1 MIKSVVFFVLG
12 MSPRIDRRIREFVKN
27 GFDVEVY
34 GGSAKSSKKYEV
46 NDVYK
51 YNVLYELG
59 EKSTYLERLR
69 HFPQML
75 KIIKEHDKRT
85 TLFYFFSLN
94 VATLIWA
101 APRIKYIYEESDML
115 FDRFRNSFLRK
126 FVIHINKRIIKKS
139 VLTVFT
145 SEGFADYYYGDNKP
159 TNLVVIPNRVS
170 PDCIHYPSKGKEKID
185 FNKLK
190 IGFAGNVRYQSIL
203 NVSDVVVEKFDG
215 FVFHY
220 FGDTIGLS
228 SEQVKHIQTQPRVF
242 IHGSYK
248 YPSGL
253 AEVYDSLD
261 FIVCTYDATGVNP
274 QYAEPNKLYEAIFYN
289 TPIIVSSNTF
299 LAKKVEK
306 LGIGFSVDAND
317 KKDIYNKLKSITPE
331 KYKSYVDAIKSIPK
345 EQALNINDNFFK
357 MLKENLNNDVSKIT
371 PPSPI
376 RLLKRGVKGLLI
388 LVRKPLWF
396 VQKNS
401 VPFSSYVQ
409 TTSKMRNTKMGKYC
423 YVSAFCGLNKVR
435 MGNYCSIG
443 PSVLI
448 GNMEHDVNDYST
460 SPRLSNS
467 GRDAEVII
475 GNDVWIGAQSFIRI
489 GVKIGDGA
497 VVGAQSFVNKDV
509 PPYAIVVGTPAKILR
524 YRFDEDTIRNIQ
536 KTKYWDEN
544 PETAKALISQIE
556 IK

>member
-1 MIKSVVFFVLG
+1 MNKVVFFVLG

-27 GFDVEVY
+27 GYEVEVY
-34 GGSAKSSKKYEV
+34 GGSAESSKKYEG

-59 EKSTYLERLR
+59 ETSSYFERIKHL
-69 HFPQML
+69 PQMRR
-75 KIIKEHDKRT
+75 IIKQHDKNN

-94 VATLIWA
+94 VAVLIFFVSH
-101 APRIKYIYEESDML
+101 IKYIYEESDML
-115 FDRFRNSFLRK
+115 FDRFSSPILRK
-126 FVIHINKRIIKKS
+126 FVIHLNKRIIKKS

-145 SEGFADYYYGDNKP
+145 SEGFADYYFGDNKP

-170 PDCIHYPSKGKEKID
+170 PDCIQYPSKGKEMID

-203 NVSDVVVEKFDG
+203 NVSDVVVEKFEG

-228 SEQVKHIQTQPRVF
+228 TEQVNHIRTQPRVF

-274 QYAEPNKLYEAIFYN
+274 QYAEPNKLYEAIYFE

-317 KKDIYNKLKSITPE
+317 KEDIYNKLKNITPE
-331 KYKSYVDAIKSIPK
+331 KYQNYVNSINSIPK

-357 MLKENLNNDVSKIT
+357 LLKENLNNDVNKIA
-371 PPSPI
+371 PPHL
-376 RLLKRGVKGLLI
+376 RLD
-388 LVRKPLWF
+388 
-396 VQKNS
+396 
-401 VPFSSYVQ
+401 Y
-409 TTSKMRNTKMGKYC
+409 
-423 YVSAFCGLNKVR
+423 LN
-435 MGNYCSIG
+435 
-443 PSVLI
+443 
-448 GNMEHDVNDYST
+448 E
-460 SPRLSNS
+460 
-467 GRDAEVII
+467 E
-475 GNDVWIGAQSFIRI
+475 
-489 GVKIGDGA
+489 
-497 VVGAQSFVNKDV
+497 
-509 PPYAIVVGTPAKILR
+509 
-524 YRFDEDTIRNIQ
+524 
-536 KTKYWDEN
+536 
-544 PETAKALISQIE
+544 
-556 IK
+556 

>member
-1 MIKSVVFFVLG
+1 

-27 GFDVEVY
+27 GYEVEVY
-34 GGSAKSSKKYEV
+34 GGSAESSKKYEG

-59 EKSTYLERLR
+59 ETSSYFERIKHL
-69 HFPQML
+69 PQMRR
-75 KIIKEHDKRT
+75 IIKQHDKNN

-94 VATLIWA
+94 VAVLIFFVSH
-101 APRIKYIYEESDML
+101 IKYIYEESDML
-115 FDRFRNSFLRK
+115 FDRFSSPILRK

-139 VLTVFT
+139 ILTVFT

-170 PDCIHYPSKGKEKID
+170 PDCVHYPSKGKEIID

-215 FVFHY
+215 FVFHF

-228 SEQVKHIQTQPRVF
+228 PEQVNHIQTQSRVF

-274 QYAEPNKLYEAIFYN
+274 QYAEPNKLYEAIYYD

-317 KKDIYNKLKSITPE
+317 KEDIYNKLKNITPE
-331 KYKSYVDAIKSIPK
+331 IYQSYVDAIKSIPK

-357 MLKENLNNDVSKIT
+357 LLKANLNNDVNKIA
-371 PPSPI
+371 PPHL
-376 RLLKRGVKGLLI
+376 RLD
-388 LVRKPLWF
+388 
-396 VQKNS
+396 
-401 VPFSSYVQ
+401 Y
-409 TTSKMRNTKMGKYC
+409 
-423 YVSAFCGLNKVR
+423 LN
-435 MGNYCSIG
+435 
-443 PSVLI
+443 
-448 GNMEHDVNDYST
+448 E
-460 SPRLSNS
+460 
-467 GRDAEVII
+467 E
-475 GNDVWIGAQSFIRI
+475 
-489 GVKIGDGA
+489 
-497 VVGAQSFVNKDV
+497 
-509 PPYAIVVGTPAKILR
+509 
-524 YRFDEDTIRNIQ
+524 
-536 KTKYWDEN
+536 
-544 PETAKALISQIE
+544 
-556 IK
+556 